1 MKTRIEDNRKS
12 ICLGVLTYEI
22 KHRKTYDTL
31 CLLKANGYQNVTV
44 YAQPLHYKKT
54 FQPLLRHRPADIPG
68 IPELEELCRNFS
80 YSITYGKIEELEIP
94 EEMVLLVCGAGIIP
108 EDIVKTHKI
117 INSHPGYIP
126 FVRGLDAFKWAI
138 WEGMPIGVTTH
149 LIGDIIDGGEVIDRQ
164 VIDINKNTTFF
175 EAAQD
180 VYEKEISML
189 VESIQKLDEK
199 HMYLEPE
206 NHVLHK
212 RMPHEMEEQLLEC
225 FEEYKVNMIDVRLS
239 GGVSHNYSIFFLKEA
254 A

>member
-138 WEGMPIGVTTH
+138 GEGMPIG
-149 LIGDIIDGGEVIDRQ
+149 
-164 VIDINKNTTFF
+164 